1 MTQHSST
8 LLLFG
13 ATGDLSKRMLL
24 PSLYLH
30 FYCNNCPT
38 KFSVPV
44 NLLIRTGIMLGGGV
58 LLMIFYYNISH
69 LALGTQKGISQPE
82 QFPMIPTI
90 SPASKRRLTLS
101 RAKSDPFAVLKVLL
115 SPLISIIVSSY
126 ISKYIKAPIRRTRA
140 YPCYHLGLFI
150 NHFINL
156 IKYASDWFI
165 L

>member
-1 MTQHSST
+1 MLAVYADAPHPDDPLAGIVVGERPKPAVPDGWIRVQVRAASLNRHDLWT
-8 LLLFG
+8 LRG
-13 ATGDLSKRMLL
+13 
-24 PSLYLH
+24 
-30 FYCNNCPT
+30 
-38 KFSVPV
+38 V
-44 NLLIRTGIMLGGGV
+44 GI
-58 LLMIFYYNISH
+58 
-69 LALGTQKGISQPE
+69 KPE

-126 ISKYIKAPIRRTRA
+126 INIKAPIRRTRA
-140 YPCYHLGLFI
+140 YPCYHLCLFI